1 MWLVFQH
8 ASNKLDMKGVY
19 TVKGIRRKT
28 RGCFGTID
36 IPKNVMGLRLEEQ
49 GRVLLTMTNIIK
61 RCFSNAS
68 LHSYKTN

>member
-28 RGCFGTID
+28 RGCYGTTD
-36 IPKNVMGLRLEEQ
+36 IPKKRNGLTFRLV
-49 GRVLLTMTNIIK
+49 RKCTTDDDRYN
-61 RCFSNAS
+61 
-68 LHSYKTN
+68 